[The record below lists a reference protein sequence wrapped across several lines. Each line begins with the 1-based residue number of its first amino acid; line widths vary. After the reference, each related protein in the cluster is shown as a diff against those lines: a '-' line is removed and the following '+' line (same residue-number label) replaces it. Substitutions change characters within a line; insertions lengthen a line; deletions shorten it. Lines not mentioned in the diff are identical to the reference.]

1 MVSLSKA
8 SSILFAASSISS
20 HVANAHTLPKD
31 FDMEK
36 FAVEL
41 KELRRSQKASFE
53 ASLTAGGRM
62 PNRGKSSSSK
72 TSSDITTV
80 APPAAS
86 ADASRIGNP
95 NPGGPTADTF
105 LDGHEFIPPQ
115 EGDSRGPCPYI
126 NCMANHGF
134 INRSGQDVPAFIL
147 AELATT
153 LFDLPPTMFLP
164 VVNMAIFA
172 GQVIVAENGETT
184 LDIERLWSR
193 PGEERDA
200 SQVFPNPLRVLTE
213 EMLAIPE
220 SEGFEPSNE
229 ETFTNFRY
237 TVDEDL
243 LQKLLAR
250 STDGVL
256 TIRDHQEHLKDRIRD
271 SIETDI
277 FFNFSEESMAVAA
290 NQYLFPV
297 MLMGDQLD
305 DFSFLSTDTIETFWR
320 QFRFPE
326 GFAPRSVRFGAAF
339 DVTAF
344 NEARQAWQ
352 TANIENAEEVF
363 EEAKGEMKEEK
374 DEEESE
380 SGTPPSADLAIM

>member
-8 SSILFAASSISS
+8 SSIIFAASSISS
-20 HVANAHTLPKD
+20 HVANAHTLPRD

-41 KELRRSQKASFE
+41 KKFRADAKTKVRLTQGKAMKDDS
-53 ASLTAGGRM
+53 TTQ
-62 PNRGKSSSSK
+62 GKAMKSDDTTTQP
-72 TSSDITTV
+72 TSSGSQLD
-80 APPAAS
+80 P
-86 ADASRIGNP
+86 SRIGNP
-95 NPGGPTADTF
+95 NPGGATAATF
-105 LDGHEFIPPQ
+105 LDGHEFIAPM

-147 AELATT
+147 AELAQT
-153 LFDLPPTMFLP
+153 LFDFPNTMFLP
-164 VVNMAIFA
+164 VVNMSIFA
-172 GQVIVAENGETT
+172 GQVVVAENGETT

-200 SQVFPNPLRVLTE
+200 SMVFPNPGRALTMDVLQ
-213 EMLAIPE
+213 IPE
-220 SEGFEPSNE
+220 SDGFEPFNA
-229 ETFTNFRY
+229 ETFVDFRY

-250 STDGVL
+250 STNGVL
-256 TIRDHQEHLKDRIRD
+256 TIADHQAHLKERIYD
-271 SIETDI
+271 SIVTDE
-277 FFNFSEESMAVAA
+277 FFNFSEESMHVAA

-305 DFSFLSTDTIETFWR
+305 DFTSLSTETIETFWR
-320 QFRFPE
+320 EFRFPDD
-326 GFAPRSVRFGAAF
+326 FAPRSVRFGDDF

-344 NEARQAWQ
+344 NAVRQAWQ
-352 TANIENAEEVF
+352 DSNIEIAEEAF
-363 EEAKGEMKEEK
+363 EEGKSEIKNEKEE
-374 DEEESE
+374 
-380 SGTPPSADLAIM
+380 PPSANLSTM

>member
-1 MVSLSKA
+1 
-8 SSILFAASSISS
+8 
-20 HVANAHTLPKD
+20 
-31 FDMEK
+31 MEK

-62 PNRGKSSSSK
+62 PSKSAK
-72 TSSDITTV
+72 TTTV
-80 APPAAS
+80 ATPPAAGI
-86 ADASRIGNP
+86 DPSRIGNP

-105 LDGHEFIPPQ
+105 LDGHEFIAPQ

-134 INRSGQDVPAFIL
+134 INRSGKDVPAFIL

-213 EMLAIPE
+213 EVLHIPE
-220 SEGFEPSNE
+220 SDGFEPNNAQ
-229 ETFTNFRY
+229 TFTDFRY

-271 SIETDI
+271 SVETDI

-290 NQYLFPV
+290 NQYLFPI
-297 MLMGDQLD
+297 MLMGDKLD
-305 DFSFLSTDTIETFWR
+305 DFTSLSTDIIETFWR
-320 QFRFPE
+320 EFRFPE
-326 GFAPRSVRFGAAF
+326 GFAPRSVRFGDAF

-352 TANIENAEEVF
+352 TANIEIAEEVF
-363 EEAKGEMKEEK
+363 EEAKGELKEEK
-374 DEEESE
+374 EEEESE

>member
-20 HVANAHTLPKD
+20 HVANAHLMPKD
-31 FDMEK
+31 FDAAE
-36 FAVEL
+36 FAVRL
-41 KELRRSQKASFE
+41 KKFRADAKIKEAKNKANGKVRLTQGKASD
-53 ASLTAGGRM
+53 AKSAGATA
-62 PNRGKSSSSK
+62 P
-72 TSSDITTV
+72 
-80 APPAAS
+80 AS

-95 NPGGPTADTF
+95 EPGGTTPETF

-115 EGDSRGPCPYI
+115 EEDSRGPCPFI

-271 SIETDI
+271 S
-277 FFNFSEESMAVAA
+277 M
-290 NQYLFPV
+290 
-297 MLMGDQLD
+297 
-305 DFSFLSTDTIETFWR
+305 
-320 QFRFPE
+320 
-326 GFAPRSVRFGAAF
+326 
-339 DVTAF
+339 
-344 NEARQAWQ
+344 
-352 TANIENAEEVF
+352 
-363 EEAKGEMKEEK
+363 
-374 DEEESE
+374 
-380 SGTPPSADLAIM
+380 